1 MSAGQVCVFRH
12 SNVLL
17 VSHVRNVIE
26 SAGLSATLRNM
37 TLAGG
42 AGELLPD
49 QCEAEVW
56 VAIEAEWQAGQLVR
70 EALDGPSVTAP
81 TWRCAG
87 CGERL
92 DGVFDRCWQCG
103 HERPTEF
110 ASI

>member
-1 MSAGQVCVFRH
+1 MTVERVCIFRH

-17 VSHVRNVIE
+17 VSHVRNLIE

-42 AGELLPD
+42 AGELPPD

-56 VAIEAEWQAGQLVR
+56 VSAAAETLAVQLVR
-70 EALDGPSVTAP
+70 EALDGPTAALP
-81 TWRCAG
+81 AWRCQG

-92 DGVFDRCWQCG
+92 DGVFDTCWQCG
-103 HERPTEF
+103 RDRPDQGGC
-110 ASI
+110 

>member
-12 SNVLL
+12 PNVLL

-26 SAGLSATLRNM
+26 NAGLSATLCNM

-42 AGELLPD
+42 AGELPPD

-56 VAIEAEWQAGQLVR
+56 VAAEDQAPASQLVR
-70 EALDGPSVTAP
+70 DALDGPAVSAP
-81 TWRCAG
+81 AWRCAG

-103 HERPTEF
+103 QMRPED
-110 ASI
+110 AGD

>member
-12 SNVLL
+12 PNVLL

-42 AGELLPD
+42 AGELPPD

-56 VAIEAEWQAGQLVR
+56 VAVEAEAQAGPLVR
-70 EALDGPSVTAP
+70 EALDGPAVVKPS
-81 TWRCAG
+81 WCCRG
-87 CGERL
+87 CGESL
-92 DGVFDRCWQCG
+92 AGVFDCCWKCG
-103 HERPTEF
+103 QVRPDD
-110 ASI
+110 AGD

>member
-1 MSAGQVCVFRH
+1 MSARQVCVFRH
-12 SNVLL
+12 PNVLL

-37 TLAGG
+37 TL
-42 AGELLPD
+42 GELPPD

-56 VAIEAEWQAGQLVR
+56 VAVETEAQAGHLVR
-70 EALDGPSVTAP
+70 EALDGPAVIAP
-81 TWRCAG
+81 AWRCPG

-103 HERPTEF
+103 RARPAT
-110 ASI
+110 